1 MDSRSSNLKNYS
13 QKILILNLVSTG
25 HYANYL
31 QYLIEFIAIKNLN
44 YQLCIIVLNE
54 FISKHQE
61 VVNLASQLPKKNL
74 EFITIKPEEEE
85 ILKST
90 QSKIGR
96 FVRDFQEFRLL
107 CRYAK
112 SLEATQG
119 LMMIADRYL
128 LPLALEGYKLPCPVS
143 GIYYRP
149 SFHYVNFSDDQRSQK
164 ERIQHFREKLILT
177 RVMQQPQV
185 KTLFVLD
192 PFVVNNLNQNNNRST
207 AVYMPDPV
215 KTYNLSDLNLEKIKE
230 YLNLKP
236 DKKSFLLLGSLG
248 ERRGIYQLL
257 DAVNLLPDHL
267 CHQFCLV
274 LVGQIIPQD
283 RDAVKSKIAQISQ
296 TKPVEI
302 ICKFEFVSEQ
312 DVHCYFHL
320 ADVILS
326 PHQKHI
332 GMSGTLV
339 LAAAAQKPV
348 LSSNYGLMGKL
359 VQDYHLGLTL
369 DSTQPSE
376 IAKGLTR
383 FLQEPESVLCDRTL
397 MKKFAEQ
404 NSAEKFAD
412 VIFNHI

>member
-1 MDSRSSNLKNYS
+1 MYISSSSSTKTD
-13 QKILILNLVSTG
+13 QKLIIWNLVLTG

-31 QYLIEFIAIKNLN
+31 QYLIEHLSKNN
-44 YQLCIIVLNE
+44 IQEQIYVVVFEE
-54 FISKHQE
+54 FIDKHQE
-61 VVNLASQLPKKNL
+61 VVSLASKLLNNKL
-74 EFITIKPEEEE
+74 EFITIKPEEKAN
-85 ILKST
+85 LKST

-96 FVRDFQEFRLL
+96 FVRDFQEFRLF

-112 SLEATQG
+112 SLSATHG

-128 LPLALEGYKLPCPVS
+128 LPIALEGYKLPCPLS

-149 SFHYVNFSDDQRSQK
+149 SFHYPHFSHYQSTSK
-164 ERIQHFREKLILT
+164 ERIQHLREKIILS
-177 RVMQQPQV
+177 RVMRQSKV
-185 KTLFVLD
+185 KSLFVLD
-192 PFVVNNLNQNNNRST
+192 PFVVNDLNQNRNCAT

-215 KTYNLSDLNLEKIKE
+215 KTYNLSELDL
-230 YLNLKP
+230 
-236 DKKSFLLLGSLG
+236 KKFTQTFDLDIQQKKFLLLGSLG

-257 DAVNLLPDHL
+257 DAISLLPDHL
-267 CHQFCLV
+267 CQKLCLI
-274 LVGQIIPQD
+274 LVGQIIPNDQD
-283 RDAVKSKIAQISQ
+283 TVKAKITQLSQ
-296 TKPVEI
+296 TKPAKI
-302 ICKFEFVSEQ
+302 ICNFEFISEQ
-312 DVHCYFHL
+312 DVHRYFHG

-359 VQDYHLGLTL
+359 VQHYNLGLTV
-369 DSTQPSE
+369 DSTKPEE
-376 IAKGLTR
+376 IAQGLTR
-383 FLQEPESVLCDRTL
+383 FLQEPETVLCDHSQ

-404 NSAEKFAD
+404 NSADEFAR